1 MHFKP
6 TAKPTLTWGSR
17 ETRIQQIKIVAYI
30 INYHPLVTP
39 LTKSRYLV
47 TCEER
52 QFRYCF
58 SESQKI
64 TLKNVA
70 LYHAG
75 VEGYISI
82 TNMSENVVKY
92 AFGDQNVLFE
102 VPAGDT
108 ENVECNKKMKVT
120 LYADN
125 SEYCIVETSK
135 FRLLSSTVEFANAH

>member
-1 MHFKP
+1 
-6 TAKPTLTWGSR
+6 
-17 ETRIQQIKIVAYI
+17 
-30 INYHPLVTP
+30 
-39 LTKSRYLV
+39 
-47 TCEER
+47 
-52 QFRYCF
+52 
-58 SESQKI
+58 
-64 TLKNVA
+64 
-70 LYHAG
+70 
-75 VEGYISI
+75 
-82 TNMSENVVKY
+82 MSENVVKY